1 MFLFGY
7 KWQGELSEADAV
19 SVVHLHSPLG
29 PCSFT
34 FPWYRLLQ
42 YTRIQARVIPAV
54 VLAKI
59 SYSLKWKMSFSEW
72 QAYSSVPNRSQTY
85 DLPTGTRDALSLSC
99 KIKKRKC
106 KKEIIIG
113 CFWQSKNFIFFSL
126 YIWFQV
132 KVMAGVAAVSVGYRR
147 VASHRPQPGGNVSC
161 VDVFF
166 SIVNL
171 V

>member
-7 KWQGELSEADAV
+7 KWRGELSEADAV

-72 QAYSSVPNRSQTY
+72 HRHTRVFLIGVKPTTFRLVHGMLYHSVVRLKRENVKKKSS
-85 DLPTGTRDALSLSC
+85 L
-99 KIKKRKC
+99 
-106 KKEIIIG
+106 
-113 CFWQSKNFIFFSL
+113 
-126 YIWFQV
+126 
-132 KVMAGVAAVSVGYRR
+132 
-147 VASHRPQPGGNVSC
+147 
-161 VDVFF
+161 DVFGKARTSYF
-166 SIVNL
+166 FHCTFDFRLRLWLVWLQFPLVIVESLHTGHNPEEM
-171 V
+171 